1 MVEKLTEARATAAA
15 VPDGRA
21 EQTYWDANCPGLGLR
36 VRSGGSKSWVFLY
49 RPAGAGRSMAS
60 QRVSLGKFPAVS
72 LAAAREAA
80 RKFSGQVASGRD
92 PAVERREAKR
102 REKATLETALNS
114 YERNLQSRQVVNKQA
129 IMSTLRRGLASLMNR
144 DIAELT
150 RADFVEKIDAVF
162 DSGRKGAAADL
173 RKHCRS
179 LCEWAV
185 SSGIAPYN
193 VLAGLRMPKMTRA
206 QRMEAEEAGRALS
219 EDEIRKVWQAA
230 GQLGSLGNLI
240 RLGFVTGFR
249 RNELAGLEWSDVLPD
264 RIMLPGGERTKT
276 GAAHAVPLTPLMQA
290 VLSAQPRG
298 SGAGKKKLVP
308 VKGKAAKAKLKGGND
323 LIFRSSKTD
332 GPISGWNRLLPRAAT
347 LSEVE
352 FRLHDLR
359 RTARTLLSQIGVAED
374 IAELCIGHRRADLV
388 ARYNKDDAWPQRV
401 EAFKL
406 LDAKLASIVSHGP
419 GNVVALSAKRE
430 AVR

>member
-1 MVEKLTEARATAAA
+1 MAEKLTEARATAAT
-15 VPDGRA
+15 VSNGRE
-21 EQTYWDANCPGLGLR
+21 EQTFKDAGCPGLGLR
-36 VRSGGSKSWVFLY
+36 VRSSGAKSWVFVF
-49 RPAGAGRSMAS
+49 RPVGAGRSAAPR
-60 QRVSLGKFPAVS
+60 RVLLGKFPAVS

-102 REKATLETALNS
+102 REKAALATALTA
-114 YERNLQSRQVVNKQA
+114 YERNLEARQVVNKQA
-129 IMSTLRRGLASLMNR
+129 IMSTLRRGLASLMSR

-150 RADFVEKIDAVF
+150 RADFVDKIDAVF

-185 SSGIAPYN
+185 SSGLAPYN

-206 QRMEAEEAGRALS
+206 QRMEAEETGRALS
-219 EDEIRKVWQAA
+219 EEEICKLWAAA
-230 GQLGSLGNLI
+230 GQLGSLGGLI
-240 RLGFVTGFR
+240 RLGFLTGFR
-249 RNELAGLEWSDVLPD
+249 RNELSGLEWGDVLSD

-290 VLSAQPRG
+290 VLSLQPRWN
-298 SGAGKKKLVP
+298 GASTKSKVPIRGKV
-308 VKGKAAKAKLKGGND
+308 AKQKLKGGNN

-332 GPISGWNRLLPRAAT
+332 GPISGWNRLVPRAAK
-347 LSEVE
+347 LSGVQ

-359 RTARTLLSQIGVAED
+359 RTTRTLLSQLGVAED

-388 ARYNKDDAWPQRV
+388 ARYNRDDAWSQRV
-401 EAFKL
+401 EAFKQ
-406 LDAKLASIVSHGP
+406 LDEKLAKIIGHQA
-419 GNVVALSAKRE
+419 GNVVVLSAKRE
-430 AVR
+430 VSR

>member
-1 MVEKLTEARATAAA
+1 MAEKLTEARATAAT
-15 VPDGRA
+15 VSDGRN
-21 EQTYWDANCPGLGLR
+21 EQTFKDAGCPGLGLR
-36 VRSGGSKSWVFLY
+36 VRSSGAKSWVFVF
-49 RPAGAGRSMAS
+49 RPAGAGRQAAPR
-60 QRVSLGKFPAVS
+60 RVLLGKFPAVS

-114 YERNLQSRQVVNKQA
+114 YERNLEARHVVNKQA
-129 IMSTLRRGLASLMNR
+129 IMSTLRRGLASLMSR

-150 RADFVEKIDAVF
+150 RADFVDKIDAVF

-173 RKHCRS
+173 RKHCRA

-185 SSGIAPYN
+185 SSGLAPYN

-206 QRMEAEEAGRALS
+206 QRMETEENGRALS
-219 EDEIRKVWQAA
+219 EDEIRKVWTAA
-230 GQLGSLGNLI
+230 GQFGSLGGLI
-240 RLGFVTGFR
+240 RIGLLTGFR
-249 RNELAGLEWSDVLPD
+249 RKELAELEWDDVLPD
-264 RIMLPGGERTKT
+264 RILLPGGERTKT
-276 GAAHAVPLTPLMQA
+276 GAIHAIPLTPLMQA
-290 VLSAQPRG
+290 VLSGQPHG
-298 SGAGKKKLVP
+298 NGVGAKSKVP
-308 VKGKAAKAKLKGGND
+308 VRGTAAMAKAKKN

-332 GPISGWNRLLPRAAT
+332 GLISGWNRLVPRFSALAG
-347 LSEVE
+347 VD

-359 RTARTLLSQIGVAED
+359 RSARTLLSQVGVAED

-406 LDAKLASIVSHGP
+406 LDAKLAAIVANEP